1 MARDTKENTK
11 LFIRSS
17 ALSKT
22 LDISESTLWR
32 WRKAGLIPKPMNLGP
47 RIVGWRI
54 DDIQDWLDK
63 K

>member
-1 MARDTKENTK
+1 MARDIKENTK
-11 LFIRSS
+11 LFMRSS

-22 LDISESTLWR
+22 LGISESTLWR
-32 WRKAGLIPKPMNLGP
+32 WRKAGLIPEPINLGP